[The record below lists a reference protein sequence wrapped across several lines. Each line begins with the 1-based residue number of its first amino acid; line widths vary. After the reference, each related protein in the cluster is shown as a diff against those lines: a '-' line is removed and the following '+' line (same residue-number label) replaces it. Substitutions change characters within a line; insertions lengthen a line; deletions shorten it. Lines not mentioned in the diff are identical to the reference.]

1 MDGCPAC
8 RSHESPA
15 CGIPNRAWRGYPGD
29 VKTEELVRYE
39 AMYRAM
45 HEALGTPWLEFG
57 FSPKTSSEEPCA
69 VDEAEPLTSVRE
81 SSSGPAGASSGA
93 VTHEG

>member
-1 MDGCPAC
+1 
-8 RSHESPA
+8 
-15 CGIPNRAWRGYPGD
+15 
-29 VKTEELVRYE
+29 VKTEELLRYE

-45 HEALGTPWLEFG
+45 QEALGTPWLEFG
-57 FSPKTSSEEPCA
+57 FPSKTSSEEA
-69 VDEAEPLTSVRE
+69 SAMDEAELLTSVRE